1 MKVEARV
8 FKNNGDSNI
17 LAGASIT
24 IENSFVVTGLKVI
37 NGSNGLFV
45 SMPSRKTDDG
55 QWKDTS
61 FPINKETRDLIQQTV
76 LDKYNEGDKY
86 NKGDKDDMPF

>member
-8 FKNNGDSNI
+8 FKNNGEGKI

-24 IENSFVVTGLKVI
+24 IENCFVVTGLKVM

-45 SMPSRKTDDG
+45 SMPAYKTKDG
-55 QWKDTS
+55 EWKDTS
-61 FPINKETRDLIQQTV
+61 FPINKETRELIQNVV
-76 LDKYNEGDKY
+76 LAKYNEGESDE
-86 NKGDKDDMPF
+86 MPF